1 MGEYGRRPGGGYSPK
16 YPLIKIP
23 PLHEY
28 FFMIKLTLREM
39 KNLSRILTT
48 LLCIAPMINA
58 SVAAPVATTSGS
70 NLTSFNPSTANNNQ
84 WATVTNGRYD
94 TNTTAKTDFG
104 NCNAVILRCAQPK
117 CGNGG
122 CTDYAIAG
130 PIVEGCVKSN
140 TKCKKFGD
148 DLINSMTAQLV
159 ASSNA
164 KLQEQQNAIE
174 MARVQAEAQA
184 AAAAAASNAQSQQ
197 VEMMQQ
203 QMAQMQQQMAQQQ
216 AESAAQ
222 LQAALAQQA
231 AQSQAALESMKSA
244 ATEAAKETEAGIS
257 AYQQEAIDRNI
268 SKDVLERQ
276 KISGQIFTQIQDAE
290 TLLQSMKKSM
300 QNAFEYAGC
309 DARGNSCTGPKR
321 IKKWREL
328 AKDFFEPYDGAI
340 DKIYDALITAQ
351 TVGIDLSQVYMML
364 NDSCNQWG
372 QYLCQGGV
380 NTSIDYPEK
389 SAPRVCSCKEK
400 SSNGNTCSK
409 WYEDDAHCKKCTL
422 LKMLTNEDEVY
433 EGWIEPEETNGNK
446 STVVACASGAL
457 NSATIFS
464 RRTKAKNGAGLVD
477 IDALELWLNQVEP
490 NKKYDEKDPDPRDY
504 CSVQSEDVK
513 SILQKAV
520 LSKKVP
526 SSSTKKEK
534 LCVDEIEQGGK
545 ANQYIDPNSD
555 TGCPYINPIYAI
567 CDTHFFNAGYATVD
581 SSKVGDE
588 IKIKAG
594 FTEGSKEVIG
604 LKITAISQQMYKQYE
619 YIKATLRRIQI
630 QLEKAVLTANLEA
643 AGAESEDGSSSSGG
657 LARGSSKNSQY
668 QSCNGKGM
676 QEMLYCLRQ
685 NYSNMVDVAD
695 KKCDSKTKTQMEKD
709 ANILN
714 GYLSG
719 EDYKVTGLDTK
730 CVLTSLKSVKD
741 CQTCLEQINIG
752 LNKFDE
758 YILDREAKRQGR
770 YRD

>member
-1 MGEYGRRPGGGYSPK
+1 
-16 YPLIKIP
+16 
-23 PLHEY
+23 
-28 FFMIKLTLREM
+28 M

-84 WATVTNGRYD
+84 WATATNGRYD

-148 DLINSMTAQLV
+148 DLVNSMTAQLV

-164 KLQEQQNAIE
+164 KMQEQQNAVE
-174 MARVQAEAQA
+174 MAKAQAEAQA
-184 AAAAAASNAQSQQ
+184 AASAAAANAQSQQ
-197 VEMMQQ
+197 MEMMQQ

-231 AQSQAALESMKSA
+231 AQSQAALESMKTA
-244 ATEAAKETEAGIS
+244 ATESAKENEAGIS

-290 TLLQSMKKSM
+290 VLLQSMKKSM
-300 QNAFEYAGC
+300 QNAFDYAGC
-309 DARGNSCTGPKR
+309 DTRGSNCTGPKR

-372 QYLCQGGV
+372 QYMCQGGDGYTIDYSGNVPMSCPKTV
-380 NTSIDYPEK
+380 NTDAITNCKAKKCEQIQQADGSIKYETECEK
-389 SAPRVCSCKEK
+389 ACMQQT
-400 SSNGNTCSK
+400 G
-409 WYEDDAHCKKCTL
+409 CKKCTL
-422 LKMLTNEDEVY
+422 LKLLANQEEVY
-433 EGWIEPEETNGNK
+433 EGWIEPDETQNK

-477 IDALELWLNQVEP
+477 IDALELWMNQVEP
-490 NKKYDEKDPDPRDY
+490 NKVYSDKGEEIQPYEY
-504 CSVQSEDVK
+504 CSIDD
-513 SILQKAV
+513 
-520 LSKKVP
+520 
-526 SSSTKKEK
+526 KEK
-534 LCVDEIEQGGK
+534 LKTVLQQATLSRTIGGK
-545 ANQYIDPNSD
+545 GNKQGLCLNKQADGKKWEAETKSFNPGSD
-555 TGCPYINPIYAI
+555 MECAYINPVYAI
-567 CDTHFFNAGYATVD
+567 CDTHFFNAGEEKVD
-581 SSKVGDE
+581 NSSSADAQ
-588 IKIKAG
+588 KAG
-594 FTEGSKEVIG
+594 FAEEVKEVVG
-604 LKITAISQQMYKQYE
+604 LKVTTISQQMYKQYE

-630 QLEKAVLTANLEA
+630 QLEKAVLSANLEA
-643 AGAESEDGSSSSGG
+643 AGAQSEDGSSSGG
-657 LARGSSKNSQY
+657 LAGSSKKTQY
-668 QSCNGKGM
+668 NNCSGKNG
-676 QEMLYCLRQ
+676 QETLYCLRQ
-685 NYSNMVDVAD
+685 NYSVLEDQVKNCKRATKEQLYKDMQVLKSLLDDATKVDTN
-695 KKCDSKTKTQMEKD
+695 KKCEGTSATAKMASDCAECLQEYS
-709 ANILN
+709 A
-714 GYLSG
+714 
-719 EDYKVTGLDTK
+719 GLIK
-730 CVLTSLKSVKD
+730 
-741 CQTCLEQINIG
+741 LERQNQ
-752 LNKFDE
+752 D
-758 YILDREAKRQGR
+758 DEAKRQGR
-770 YRD
+770 YYSNK

>member
-1 MGEYGRRPGGGYSPK
+1 
-16 YPLIKIP
+16 
-23 PLHEY
+23 
-28 FFMIKLTLREM
+28 M

-231 AQSQAALESMKSA
+231 AQSQAALENMKTA

-372 QYLCQGGV
+372 QYMCPGGE

-400 SSNGNTCSK
+400 SSDGKKCTK

-422 LKMLTNEDEVY
+422 LKMLTNEEDVY
-433 EGWIEPEETNGNK
+433 EGWIEPDETNGKK

-477 IDALELWLNQVEP
+477 IDTLELWLNQVEP

-534 LCVDEIEQGGK
+534 LCVDEIKQGGK

-588 IKIKAG
+588 TKINAG

-630 QLEKAVLTANLEA
+630 QLEKAVLSANLEA
-643 AGAESEDGSSSSGG
+643 AGAESEDGSSSGG
-657 LARGSSKNSQY
+657 LAGGSKKPQYNNCSGKN
-668 QSCNGKGM
+668 G
-676 QEMLYCLRQ
+676 QETLYCLRQ
-685 NYSNMVDVAD
+685 NYSVLEDQVKNCKRA
-695 KKCDSKTKTQMEKD
+695 TKEQLYKD
-709 ANILN
+709 TKILKSLLRGDYAYTIDNSSNDLAVCGDTTN
-714 GYLSG
+714 GKMATNCEECLQQYS
-719 EDYKVTGLDTK
+719 TGLYN
-730 CVLTSLKSVKD
+730 
-741 CQTCLEQINIG
+741 LEQQNY
-752 LNKFDE
+752 D
-758 YILDREAKRQGR
+758 DEAKRQGR
-770 YRD
+770 YYSNK